1 MKKTKIL
8 FLMILLSLQMVF
20 ISGLI
25 KPETV
30 FAQTQENQKC
40 VSDKIEVKVRYYNG
54 RYQYRRWNATKQCW
68 VDPNWIDM

>member
-1 MKKTKIL
+1 MKKTKVL

-25 KPETV
+25 KPDTV
-30 FAQTQENQKC
+30 FAQAQENQTR
-40 VSDKIEVKVRYYNG
+40 VSDKIVVKVRYYNG
-54 RYQYRRWNATKQCW
+54 RYQYRRWNDTKQCW